1 MSKNTLEAGE
11 LSIQT
16 HDSQPRIL
24 PPSPASFLLSE
35 CKHNGAGIG
44 VFSTPCASLSCL
56 PRLSFHNAMGD
67 KRIFL
72 LPTNNT
78 PLLSPSPMVTEVK
91 HE

>member
-1 MSKNTLEAGE
+1 MTKNTLEAGE

-16 HDSQPRIL
+16 HTQPRIL
-24 PPSPASFLLSE
+24 PTSPTSFLLSE

-67 KRIFL
+67 KSLFFVS
-72 LPTNNT
+72 NNT
-78 PLLSPSPMVTEVK
+78 PLLSPTLMVAEVK